1 SDLVWDNMI
10 INVSGVPGKCQAV
23 NMNMEHLIKCAKELY
38 AAKGLKASWDRLLK
52 ISASINVLES
62 IKCNVALLFST
73 AYHGQSH
80 KAPDTSKLVLRVTAK
95 AKEHGLNS
103 FKLNRTAIITPKP
116 TIDVLGTSEC
126 LIKSLTLA
134 TFNKKLK
141 CLAAGILIDD
151 VDGEEDTD
159 DLP

>member
-1 SDLVWDNMI
+1 MLD
-10 INVSGVPGKCQAV
+10 
-23 NMNMEHLIKCAKELY
+23 
-38 AAKGLKASWDRLLK
+38 
-52 ISASINVLES
+52 S
-62 IKCNVALLFST
+62 IKRNVAISFDT

-80 KAPDTSKLVLRVTAK
+80 KAPDTSKLVLRVAAK

-116 TIDVLGTSEC
+116 TIDVLGTGER
-126 LIKSLTLA
+126 LIKSSTLP

-141 CLAAGILIDD
+141 CLAAGIPIDD

-159 DLP
+159 DLPRLDLELTEPSIEDD